1 MMKDATETMTE
12 SSYPH
17 PVSQLLTY
25 GDCLELPP
33 WPEELDYL
41 PLGFGQEHIP
51 DLIRMALDDDIFWA
65 DSDSLEVWAPVH
77 AWRVLG
83 QLRAEAAVEPL
94 LTRLDLVDDV
104 GGNDWV
110 AEELPQVF
118 AMIGAAAVAP
128 LHDFLIDPSHN
139 TWACVTAAVSLGE
152 IGKADSEARTACVAA
167 LTGMLEEFEDN
178 DRTVNAFIIS
188 NLLDLKAVQTAQLM
202 ERAFAADTVDLS
214 VMGDWEEV
222 QIQMGWKIARETPI
236 PGGGWFGA
244 EAQREDLIAAALRD
258 EQEKSR
264 HAVSKDKAKTK
275 AKRKQAK
282 KSRQKNRKR

>member
-1 MMKDATETMTE
+1 MKGATETLTE
-12 SSYPH
+12 TSYAH
-17 PVSQLLTY
+17 PVAQLLTY

-33 WPEELDYL
+33 WPEELDYR

-65 DSDSLEVWAPVH
+65 NSDSLEVWAPIH

-104 GGNDWV
+104 EGNDWV
-110 AEELPQVF
+110 SEELPQVF

-128 LHDFLIDPSHN
+128 IAAYLADPAHD
-139 TWACVTAAVSLGE
+139 TWACVAAAESLGS
-152 IGKADSEARTACVAA
+152 IGKEHPEARDACVAA
-167 LTGMLEEFEDN
+167 LKELLEGFEDN

-214 VMGDWEEV
+214 VIGDWEEV
-222 QIQMGWKIARETPI
+222 QIQMGWKIARATPG
-236 PGGGWFGA
+236 PEGGWFGA
-244 EAQREDLIAAALRD
+244 EAQRQDSIETALRAER
-258 EQEKSR
+258 EQSR
-264 HAVSKDKAKTK
+264 HPASKDKAKAK

>member
-1 MMKDATETMTE
+1 MTET
-12 SSYPH
+12 SYSH

-25 GDCLELPP
+25 GDCLKLPR

-41 PLGFGQEHIP
+41 PLGFGPEHIP
-51 DLIRMALDDDIFWA
+51 DLIRMVLDDDLYWA
-65 DSDSLEVWAPVH
+65 NSDSLEVWAPVH

-83 QLRAEAAVEPL
+83 QLRAEAAVESL
-94 LTRLDLVDDV
+94 LTRLHLVDDE
-104 GGNDWV
+104 GSDWV
-110 AEELPQVF
+110 GEELPEVF
-118 AMIGAAAVAP
+118 AMIGAAAIAP
-128 LHDFLIDPSHN
+128 LHAYLLDPSHD
-139 TWACVTAAVSLGE
+139 TWACVTAAESLGN
-152 IGKADSEARTACVAA
+152 IGKAHPEARTACVAA

-236 PGGGWFGA
+236 PEGGWFGA

>member
-1 MMKDATETMTE
+1 MTDT
-12 SSYPH
+12 SYSH

-25 GDCLELPP
+25 GDCLKLPR

-41 PLGFGQEHIP
+41 QLGFGSEHTP
-51 DLIRMALDDDIFWA
+51 DLIRMVLDDNLYWA
-65 DSDSLEVWAPVH
+65 NSDSLEVWAPVH

-83 QLRAEAAVEPL
+83 QLRAEAAVESL
-94 LTRLDLVDDV
+94 LTRLHLVDDE
-104 GGNDWV
+104 GSDWV
-110 AEELPQVF
+110 GEELPEVF
-118 AMIGAAAVAP
+118 AKIGAAAIAP
-128 LHDFLIDPSHN
+128 LHAYLLDPSHD
-139 TWACVTAAVSLGE
+139 TWACVTAAESLGN
-152 IGKADSEARTACVAA
+152 IGKAHPEARTACVAA

-244 EAQREDLIAAALRD
+244 EAQREDLIAAALRAER
-258 EQEKSR
+258 EQSQPS
-264 HAVSKDKAKTK
+264 ASKDNAKTK

>member
-1 MMKDATETMTE
+1 MTDT
-12 SSYPH
+12 SYSH

-25 GDCLELPP
+25 GDCLKLPR

-41 PLGFGQEHIP
+41 PLGFGSEHIP
-51 DLIRMALDDDIFWA
+51 DLIRMVLDDDLYWA
-65 DSDSLEVWAPVH
+65 NSDSLEVWAPVH

-83 QLRAEAAVEPL
+83 QLQAEAAVEPL
-94 LTRLDLVDDV
+94 LTRLDLVDDDD
-104 GGNDWV
+104 NDWV
-110 AEELPQVF
+110 SEELPQVF
-118 AMIGAAAVAP
+118 AMIGAAAIAP
-128 LHDFLIDPSHN
+128 LHAFLVDPTHD
-139 TWACVTAAVSLGE
+139 TWACVAAAESLGE
-152 IGKADSEARTACVAA
+152 IGKAHPEARTACVAA
-167 LTGMLEEFEDN
+167 LTEVLEEFEDN

-202 ERAFAADTVDLS
+202 ERAFAADAVDLS

-236 PGGGWFGA
+236 PEGGWFGA

-258 EQEKSR
+258 EREQSR
-264 HAVSKDKAKTK
+264 HSASKDKAKTK

>member
-1 MMKDATETMTE
+1 MTDT
-12 SSYPH
+12 SYFH

-25 GDCLELPP
+25 GDCLKLPR

-41 PLGFGQEHIP
+41 PLGFGSEHIP
-51 DLIRMALDDDIFWA
+51 DLIRMVLDDDLYWA
-65 DSDSLEVWAPVH
+65 NSDSLEVWAPVH

-94 LTRLDLVDDV
+94 LTRLHHIDDEDS
-104 GGNDWV
+104 DWV
-110 AEELPQVF
+110 GEELPDVF
-118 AMIGAAAVAP
+118 AMIGAAAIAP
-128 LHDFLIDPSHN
+128 LHTYLIDPLHD
-139 TWACVTAAVSLGE
+139 TWACVAAAESLGR
-152 IGKADSEARTACVAA
+152 IGKVHPEARNACADV
-167 LTGMLEEFEDN
+167 LTGVLEEFENN

-202 ERAFAADTVDLS
+202 ERAFAADAVDLS
-214 VMGDWEEV
+214 VSGDWEEV

-236 PGGGWFGA
+236 PAGGWLGA
-244 EAQREDLIAAALRD
+244 EAQRDELVEAALRAER
-258 EQEKSR
+258 EQSR
-264 HAVSKDKAKTK
+264 HSLAKDKAKAK